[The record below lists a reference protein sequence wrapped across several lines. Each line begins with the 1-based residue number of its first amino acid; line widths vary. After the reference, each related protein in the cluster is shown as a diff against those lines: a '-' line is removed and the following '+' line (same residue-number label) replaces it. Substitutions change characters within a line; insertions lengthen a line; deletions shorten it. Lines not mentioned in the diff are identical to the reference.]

1 MFVPQRSPRFSFG
14 VPSLRLVR
22 APMCTYCCMLLLS
35 RDSSVLLIPPHLYWF
50 SLPSLSP
57 LRCESSFLPL
67 FLFPRF
73 SFAPLQR
80 AVAVYEYIRMIF
92 RIYRIYFLYILFLSI
107 LPLFFYLLLSVSMF
121 LWFFRINFLIFE
133 KRFLFQ

>member
-35 RDSSVLLIPPHLYWF
+35 RDSSVLLIPPHSYWF

-92 RIYRIYFLYILFLSI
+92 RIYRIYFLYILFLPI
-107 LPLFFYLLLSVSMF
+107 LSFFFFIFYCLFLSFYDF
-121 LWFFRINFLIFE
+121 LE
-133 KRFLFQ
+133 